1 MKSILFI
8 GIILAWLGSLAYV
21 GNYQY
26 QAGSIAKNA
35 EWREKEN
42 TELKL
47 ANKAIV
53 DLRNKLAA
61 AEKEKSEQLV
71 IAANTYQEKEN
82 AAKEIHQKNISALRA
97 NLLRMYDPGTR
108 SEPTSREPTSREPTS
123 RESTASTAATTNS
136 CDGTKNTELSREAS
150 DFLLDLTYEADEVT
164 RQLGLCQSTITTYL
178 IPVAE

>member
-8 GIILAWLGSLAYV
+8 GIILAWLGSLVYV

-82 AAKEIHQKNISALRA
+82 AAKEIHQKNLSALRA

-108 SEPTSREPTSREPTS
+108 SEPTNHQ
-123 RESTASTAATTNS
+123 STASTAATTNGS
-136 CDGTKNTELSREAS
+136 DGAKNTELSREAS

-178 IPVAE
+178 ILVAE

>member
-82 AAKEIHQKNISALRA
+82 AAKEIHQKNLSALRA

-108 SEPTSREPTSREPTS
+108 SEPTNHQ
-123 RESTASTAATTNS
+123 STASTAATTNGS
-136 CDGTKNTELSREAS
+136 DGAKNTELSREAS

>member
-1 MKSILFI
+1 MKPILFI

-35 EWREKEN
+35 EWRKKEN

-108 SEPTSREPTSREPTS
+108 SEPTNHQ
-123 RESTASTAATTNS
+123 STASTAATTNGS
-136 CDGTKNTELSREAS
+136 DGAKNTELSREAS

>member
-82 AAKEIHQKNISALRA
+82 AAKEIHQKNLSALRA

-108 SEPTSREPTSREPTS
+108 SEPTNHQ
-123 RESTASTAATTNS
+123 STASTAATTDRG
-136 CDGTKNTELSREAS
+136 DGAKNTELSREAS

>member
-8 GIILAWLGSLAYV
+8 GIILAWLGSLVYV

-82 AAKEIHQKNISALRA
+82 AAKEIHQKNLSALRA

-108 SEPTSREPTSREPTS
+108 SEPTNHQ
-123 RESTASTAATTNS
+123 STASTAATTNGS
-136 CDGTKNTELSREAS
+136 DGAKNTELSREAS

>member
-82 AAKEIHQKNISALRA
+82 AAKEIHQKNLSALRA

-108 SEPTSREPTSREPTS
+108 SEPTNYQ
-123 RESTASTAATTNS
+123 STASTTMPPPTAVMVPRTPNFQERLVTFFS
-136 CDGTKNTELSREAS
+136 TSPTKQTK
-150 DFLLDLTYEADEVT
+150 
-164 RQLGLCQSTITTYL
+164 
-178 IPVAE
+178 

>member
-82 AAKEIHQKNISALRA
+82 AAKEIHQKNLSALRA
-97 NLLRMYDPGTR
+97 NLLRMYGPGTR
-108 SEPTSREPTSREPTS
+108 SEPTNHQ
-123 RESTASTAATTNS
+123 STASTAATTNGS
-136 CDGTKNTELSREAS
+136 DGAKNTELSREAS

>member
-8 GIILAWLGSLAYV
+8 GIILAWLGSLVYV

-82 AAKEIHQKNISALRA
+82 AAKEIHQKNLNALRA

-108 SEPTSREPTSREPTS
+108 SQPANRQ
-123 RESTASTAATTNS
+123 STASTAATTNGS
-136 CDGTKNTELSREAS
+136 DGAKNTELSREAS

>member
-8 GIILAWLGSLAYV
+8 GIILAWLGSLVYV

-108 SEPTSREPTSREPTS
+108 SEPTNHQ
-123 RESTASTAATTNS
+123 STASTAATTNGS
-136 CDGTKNTELSREAS
+136 DGAKNTELSREAS

>member
-1 MKSILFI
+1 VVE
-8 GIILAWLGSLAYV
+8 LGCVRY
-21 GNYQY
+21 NQY

-35 EWREKEN
+35 EWQEKEN
-42 TELKL
+42 KELKL

-53 DLRNKLAA
+53 DLRNKLAL
-61 AEKEKSEQLV
+61 AEKEKSTQLTV
-71 IAANTYQEKEN
+71 AATTYQEKEN
-82 AAKEIHQKNISALRA
+82 AAKEIHQKNLNALRA

-108 SEPTSREPTSREPTS
+108 SQPANRQ
-123 RESTASTAATTNS
+123 STASTAATTNGS
-136 CDGTKNTELSREAS
+136 DGAKNTELSREAS

>member
-82 AAKEIHQKNISALRA
+82 AAKEIHQKNLNALRA

-108 SEPTSREPTSREPTS
+108 SEPTNHQ
-123 RESTASTAATTNS
+123 STASTAATTNGS
-136 CDGTKNTELSREAS
+136 DGAKNTELSREAS

>member
-8 GIILAWLGSLAYV
+8 GIILAWLGSLVYV

-35 EWREKEN
+35 EWQEKEN
-42 TELKL
+42 KELKL

-53 DLRNKLAA
+53 DLRNKLAL
-61 AEKEKSEQLV
+61 AEKEKSTQLTV
-71 IAANTYQEKEN
+71 AATTYQEKEN
-82 AAKEIHQKNISALRA
+82 AAKEIHQKNLNALRA

-108 SEPTSREPTSREPTS
+108 SQPANRQ
-123 RESTASTAATTNS
+123 STASTAATTNGS
-136 CDGTKNTELSREAS
+136 DGAKNTELSREAS

>member
-8 GIILAWLGSLAYV
+8 GIILAWLGSLVYV

-71 IAANTYQEKEN
+71 ISANTYQEKEN

-108 SEPTSREPTSREPTS
+108 SEPTNHQ
-123 RESTASTAATTNS
+123 STASTVATA
-136 CDGTKNTELSREAS
+136 DGSDGAKNTELSREAS

-178 IPVAE
+178 ILVAE

>member
-8 GIILAWLGSLAYV
+8 GIILAWLGSLVYV

-35 EWREKEN
+35 EWQEKEN
-42 TELKL
+42 KELKL

-53 DLRNKLAA
+53 DLRNKLAL
-61 AEKEKSEQLV
+61 AEKEKSTQLTV
-71 IAANTYQEKEN
+71 AATTYQEKEN
-82 AAKEIHQKNISALRA
+82 AAKEIHQKNLNALRA

-108 SEPTSREPTSREPTS
+108 SEPTKRQ
-123 RESTASTAATTNS
+123 STASTAATTNGS
-136 CDGTKNTELSREAS
+136 DGAKNTELSREAS

>member
-8 GIILAWLGSLAYV
+8 GIILAWLGSLVYV

-108 SEPTSREPTSREPTS
+108 SEPTSHQ
-123 RESTASTAATTNS
+123 STASTAATTNS
-136 CDGTKNTELSREAS
+136 CDGAKNTELSREAS

>member
-108 SEPTSREPTSREPTS
+108 SEPTNHQ
-123 RESTASTAATTNS
+123 STASTAATTNGS
-136 CDGTKNTELSREAS
+136 DGAKNTELSREAS

>member
-8 GIILAWLGSLAYV
+8 GIIFAWLGSLVYV

-82 AAKEIHQKNISALRA
+82 AAKEIHQKNLSALRA

-108 SEPTSREPTSREPTS
+108 SEPTNHQ
-123 RESTASTAATTNS
+123 STASTAATTS
-136 CDGTKNTELSREAS
+136 SSDGAKNTELSREAS

>member
-1 MKSILFI
+1 VKSILFI
-8 GIILAWLGSLAYV
+8 GIILAWLGSLVYV

-35 EWREKEN
+35 EWQEKEN
-42 TELKL
+42 KELKL

-53 DLRNKLAA
+53 DLRNKLAL
-61 AEKEKSEQLV
+61 AEKEKSTQLTV
-71 IAANTYQEKEN
+71 AATTYQEKEN
-82 AAKEIHQKNISALRA
+82 AAKEIHQKNLNALRA

-108 SEPTSREPTSREPTS
+108 SEPTNRQ
-123 RESTASTAATTNS
+123 STASTAAATNS
-136 CDGTKNTELSREAS
+136 SDGAKNTELSREAS

>member
-8 GIILAWLGSLAYV
+8 GIIFAWLGSLVYV

-61 AEKEKSEQLV
+61 A
-71 IAANTYQEKEN
+71 
-82 AAKEIHQKNISALRA
+82 
-97 NLLRMYDPGTR
+97 
-108 SEPTSREPTSREPTS
+108 
-123 RESTASTAATTNS
+123 
-136 CDGTKNTELSREAS
+136 
-150 DFLLDLTYEADEVT
+150 
-164 RQLGLCQSTITTYL
+164 
-178 IPVAE
+178 

>member
-8 GIILAWLGSLAYV
+8 GIILAWLGSLVYV

-35 EWREKEN
+35 EWREKENTEEN

-71 IAANTYQEKEN
+71 IAANAYQEKEN

-108 SEPTSREPTSREPTS
+108 SEPTNYQ
-123 RESTASTAATTNS
+123 STASTAATA
-136 CDGTKNTELSREAS
+136 DGSDGAKNTELSREAS

-164 RQLGLCQSTITTYL
+164 RQLGICQSTITTYL
-178 IPVAE
+178 ILVAE

>member
-82 AAKEIHQKNISALRA
+82 AAKEIHQKNLNALRA

-108 SEPTSREPTSREPTS
+108 SEPTNHQ
-123 RESTASTAATTNS
+123 STASTAATTS
-136 CDGTKNTELSREAS
+136 SSDGAKNTELSREAS

>member
-1 MKSILFI
+1 MKTAALI
-8 GIILAWLGSLAYV
+8 GIILAWIGSLVYV

-47 ANKAIV
+47 ANNAIV
-53 DLRNKLAA
+53 DLRNKLAL
-61 AEKEKSEQLV
+61 AEKEKSAQLAV
-71 IAANTYQEKEN
+71 AATTYQEKEN
-82 AAKEIHQKNISALRA
+82 AAKEIHQKNLSALRA
-97 NLLRMYDPGTR
+97 NLLRMYDPGT
-108 SEPTSREPTSREPTS
+108 SSQPTNSQ
-123 RESTASTAATTNS
+123 STTSTAATTGS
-136 CDGTKNTELSREAS
+136 GDGAKNTELSREAS

-178 IPVAE
+178 IPVSE

>member
-61 AEKEKSEQLV
+61 AEEEKSKQLV

-108 SEPTSREPTSREPTS
+108 SGPTNHQ
-123 RESTASTAATTNS
+123 STASTAAPTNS
-136 CDGTKNTELSREAS
+136 CDGAKNTELSREAS

>member
-82 AAKEIHQKNISALRA
+82 AAKEIHQKNLSALRA

-108 SEPTSREPTSREPTS
+108 SEPTSRQ
-123 RESTASTAATTNS
+123 STASTAATTNGS
-136 CDGTKNTELSREAS
+136 DGAKNTELSREAS

>member
-35 EWREKEN
+35 EWQEKEN
-42 TELKL
+42 KELKL

-53 DLRNKLAA
+53 DLRNKLAL

-82 AAKEIHQKNISALRA
+82 AAKEIHQKNLSALRA

-108 SEPTSREPTSREPTS
+108 SQPTNRQ
-123 RESTASTAATTNS
+123 STASTTTTANS
-136 CDGTKNTELSREAS
+136 SDGAKNTELSREAS

>member
-61 AEKEKSEQLV
+61 AEKEKSEQLI

-108 SEPTSREPTSREPTS
+108 SEPTNHQ
-123 RESTASTAATTNS
+123 STASTAAPTNS
-136 CDGTKNTELSREAS
+136 CDGAKNTELSREAS

>member
-8 GIILAWLGSLAYV
+8 GIILAWLGSLVYV

-71 IAANTYQEKEN
+71 ISANTYQEKEN

-108 SEPTSREPTSREPTS
+108 SEPTNYQ
-123 RESTASTAATTNS
+123 STASTAATA
-136 CDGTKNTELSREAS
+136 DGSDGAKNTELSREAS

>member
-8 GIILAWLGSLAYV
+8 GIILAWLGSLVYV

-82 AAKEIHQKNISALRA
+82 AAKEIHQKNLSALRA

-108 SEPTSREPTSREPTS
+108 SEPTNHQ
-123 RESTASTAATTNS
+123 STASTAATTNGS
-136 CDGTKNTELSREAS
+136 DGAKNTELSREAS

-164 RQLGLCQSTITTYL
+164 RQLGICQSTITTYL
-178 IPVAE
+178 ILVAE